1 VLRAQAW
8 TLTAADLGKR
18 LDLTRMP
25 SPPEHVRAGAGA
37 AAAAARSGPRR
48 VRRLVP

>member
-1 VLRAQAW
+1 MAVGSCTRDRGLESGIQHVSAGRVLRAQAR

-25 SPPEHVRAGAGA
+25 SAT
-37 AAAAARSGPRR
+37 
-48 VRRLVP
+48 